1 MDSRQ
6 CGDAGILGFMP
17 RKPTQQ
23 PPRISDEYA
32 RLFREAIGDTR
43 PLAPKP
49 ESAATR
55 TPPAP
60 HPVMFERDEAA
71 VRDELLESAIDP
83 AAHEIGEE
91 LLYLREGHSPQLLK
105 RLRRGHFS
113 VGDEIDLHQMDER
126 AARAT
131 LDGFL
136 ADARRR
142 GITCVR
148 IVHGKG
154 LRSGSAGPVLK
165 RMTDRVLRRRDDVLA
180 FASARP
186 AQGGTGATVVLL
198 RRVR

>member
-1 MDSRQ
+1 
-6 CGDAGILGFMP
+6 MP
-17 RKPTQQ
+17 RRRSNPSADVSPEDAQ
-23 PPRISDEYA
+23 
-32 RLFREAIGDTR
+32 LFRDAIGEIR

-49 ESAATR
+49 ESGHAR

-60 HPVMFERDEAA
+60 HPAMFERDEAA
-71 VRDELLESAIDP
+71 VRSELLDSPIDP
-83 AAHEIGEE
+83 AAHEVGEE
-91 LLYLREGHSPQLLK
+91 LLYLRDGHSPQLLK
-105 RLRRGHFS
+105 RLRRGTFS
-113 VGDEIDLHQMDER
+113 IQDEIDLHQMDER

-131 LDGFL
+131 LDDFL

-198 RRVR
+198 RKTR

>member
-1 MDSRQ
+1 
-6 CGDAGILGFMP
+6 MP
-17 RKPTQQ
+17 RKPTKQS
-23 PPRISDEYA
+23 PRVSDEDA
-32 RLFREAIGDTR
+32 RLFREAIGDIR
-43 PLAPKP
+43 PIAPKQ
-49 ESAATR
+49 EQADTR
-55 TPPAP
+55 APPAP
-60 HPVMFERDEAA
+60 HPAMFERDEAA

-91 LLYLREGHSPQLLK
+91 LLYLRDGHSPQLLK
-105 RLRRGHFS
+105 KLRRGYFS

-131 LDGFL
+131 LDDFL
-136 ADARRR
+136 AGCHRR

-198 RRVR
+198 RKAR

>member
-1 MDSRQ
+1 
-6 CGDAGILGFMP
+6 MP
-17 RKPTQQ
+17 KKRNNPSE
-23 PPRISDEYA
+23 PVSAEDA
-32 RLFREAIGDTR
+32 RLFREAIGEIR

-49 ESAATR
+49 EPGHAR

-60 HPVMFERDEAA
+60 HPAMFERDEAA
-71 VRDELLESAIDP
+71 VRDELLDAPIDP
-83 AAHEIGEE
+83 AMLEIGEE

-105 RLRRGHFS
+105 RLRRGVFS
-113 VGDEIDLHQMDER
+113 IQDEIDLHHMDER

-131 LDGFL
+131 LADFL
-136 ADARRR
+136 ADCRRR
-142 GITCVR
+142 GINCVR

-198 RRVR
+198 RRTR

>member
-1 MDSRQ
+1 MSARD
-6 CGDAGILGFMP
+6 
-17 RKPTQQ
+17 
-23 PPRISDEYA
+23 DETDDA
-32 RLFREAIGDTR
+32 RLFREAIGAIR

-49 ESAATR
+49 ESGHAR

-60 HPVMFERDEAA
+60 HPAMFERDEAA
-71 VRDELLESAIDP
+71 VRDELLESPIDP
-83 AAHEIGEE
+83 AVHEIGEE

-113 VGDEIDLHQMDER
+113 IGDEIDLHNMDER

-131 LDGFL
+131 LDNFL
-136 ADARRR
+136 ADCRKRD
-142 GITCVR
+142 ITCVR

-186 AQGGTGATVVLL
+186 AQGVTGATVVLL
-198 RRVR
+198 RRGR

>member
-1 MDSRQ
+1 MRDK
-6 CGDAGILGFMP
+6 
-17 RKPTQQ
+17 RKSQ
-23 PPRISDEYA
+23 PAQISDEDA
-32 RLFREAIGDTR
+32 RLFREAIGDIR

-49 ESAATR
+49 EPGHAR

-60 HPVMFERDEAA
+60 RPAMFERDEAA

-113 VGDEIDLHQMDER
+113 IGDEIDLHQMDER
-126 AARAT
+126 AGRAT
-131 LDGFL
+131 LADFL
-136 ADARRR
+136 TDARKR

-165 RMTDRVLRRRDDVLA
+165 RMTDRVLRRREDVLA

-198 RRVR
+198 RKVR